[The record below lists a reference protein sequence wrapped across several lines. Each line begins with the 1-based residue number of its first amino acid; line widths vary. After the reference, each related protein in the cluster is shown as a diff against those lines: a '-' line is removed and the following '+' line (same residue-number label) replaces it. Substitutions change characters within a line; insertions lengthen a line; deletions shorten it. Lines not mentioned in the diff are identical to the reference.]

1 MKRRRAVVQR
11 NSTEV
16 SKSHSV
22 AARALA
28 VLAAFEST
36 TGPLTV
42 ARIAQRSRLPL
53 STTYRLVHELETWG
67 GLDRL
72 DDGTYQVGMRI
83 WELGQ
88 LAGRRLRD
96 TAHPFLQDFFD
107 LTHENV
113 HIAVREGTQVLY
125 LDKLYGSRKVPIVS
139 RVGGRLPLHTTAV
152 GRVLLAAEP
161 QWFIDAYVER
171 ELEAPTERTLV
182 DPQGLKDAIADVAAH
197 GFSVTVNQVRVGSCS
212 IAMPVVVDG
221 QCVAALG
228 VVIEATRSGE
238 ARRFLPL
245 LKSTAERVRS
255 ALVAHPP
262 RRAAS
267 HR

>member
-1 MKRRRAVVQR
+1 MAQR
-11 NSTEV
+11 GPSEEAP
-16 SKSHSV
+16 SHSV
-22 AARALA
+22 TARALA

-53 STTYRLVHELETWG
+53 STTYRLVHELEAWG
-67 GLDRL
+67 GVDRL

-96 TAHPFLQDFFD
+96 TAHPFLQDLFD

-113 HIAVREGTQVLY
+113 HLSVREGTQVLY
-125 LDKLYGSRKVPIVS
+125 IDKLYGSRKVPIVS

-171 ELEAPTERTLV
+171 ELEAPTERTLI
-182 DPQGLKDAIADVAAH
+182 DPEGLKGAISDVAAH
-197 GFSVTVNQVRVGSCS
+197 GFSITVNQVRVGSCS

-221 QCVAALG
+221 HCVAALG

-245 LKSTAERVRS
+245 LKSTAERVQS
-255 ALVAHPP
+255 ALIAQPV
-262 RRAAS
+262 RRTFS
-267 HR
+267 NR

>member
-1 MKRRRAVVQR
+1 MSEQQ
-11 NSTEV
+11 EIDEP
-16 SKSHSV
+16 HGQSV
-22 AARALA
+22 TSRALA
-28 VLAAFEST
+28 VLAAFENT

-53 STTYRLVHELETWG
+53 STTYRLVHELQSWG
-67 GLDRL
+67 GIERL
-72 DDGTYQVGMRI
+72 SDGTYQVGMRI

-96 TAHPFLQDFFD
+96 RAHPFLQDLFD

-113 HIAVREGTQVLY
+113 HLAVREGTQVLY
-125 LDKLYGSRKVPIVS
+125 IDKIYGSRKVPMVS

-171 ELEAPTERTLV
+171 ELEAPTERTLIE
-182 DPQGLKDAIADVAAH
+182 PEGLRDAIAAAAVD
-197 GFSVTVNQVRVGSCS
+197 GYSITVNQMRVGSCS
-212 IAMPVVVDG
+212 IAMPVVIDG
-221 QCVAALG
+221 QCIAAAG
-228 VVIEATRSGE
+228 VVIEAARSGE

-245 LKSTAERVRS
+245 LKSTTDRIQT
-255 ALVAHPP
+255 ALLANQLRH
-262 RRAAS
+262 S
-267 HR
+267 LKHR